1 MANYYQRRFLR
12 KHLLIYNLNSGSK
25 TVLSVLS
32 LLALM
37 SFLAVEYG
45 KEDIKLKYYDQK
57 IEASKLAKEATDY
70 LKELRMHKSVFVDVV
85 NDPNE
90 TSLIGQDIT
99 PITTDRGY
107 IEAKLTATN
116 PNFAAVVVDML
127 KEAELEKNDIV
138 AVAFTGSFPG
148 LNISVHSAL
157 QTLKLRPII
166 ITSVGASNWGAN
178 DPDYTWLDMERLLF
192 SAGIFKN
199 KSAAGS
205 IGGGLD
211 RGRGLSPEGR
221 QLITDAIQ
229 RNKVE
234 FINEEHLESS
244 IQKRIDIYNKYR
256 KKEKIKAFINVGGGI
271 SSIGSIENVKFI
283 PSGLSKTLP
292 MKNYPVRGLIIHMA
306 EKNIPVIHLLNINQL
321 AQQYGL
327 PINPTPL
334 PSPGEGEIF
343 IQKRYSVFLTAGVSL
358 FLVIAISFV
367 FIMERKRH
375 KLGTEQ
381 VSAPFKITE
390 ADQQNSD
397 LLL

>member
-1 MANYYQRRFLR
+1 MQV
-12 KHLLIYNLNSGSK
+12 YNLSAGSK
-25 TVLSVLS
+25 TVLSVLA

-37 SFLAVEYG
+37 AFLAVEYG
-45 KEDIKLKYYDQK
+45 KEDVKLKWYDQK
-57 IEASKLAKEATDY
+57 IEASNLAKEATDY
-70 LKELRMHKSVFVDVV
+70 LKELRMHKSVFIDVV

-90 TSLIGQDIT
+90 TALIGQDIT

-116 PNFAAVVVDML
+116 PNFAAIVVDML
-127 KEAELEKNDIV
+127 KEAELEKNDVV

-148 LNISVHSAL
+148 LNIAVHSAI
-157 QTLKLRPII
+157 QTLKLKPII

-178 DPDYTWLDMERLLF
+178 DPNYTWLDMERALF
-192 SAGIFKN
+192 KTGVFKN
-199 KSAAGS
+199 KSVAAS

-221 QLITDAIQ
+221 QLIINAIE

-244 IQKRIDIYNKYR
+244 IQKRLETYDRYR
-256 KKEKIKAFINVGGGI
+256 KKDKIKAFINVGGGI
-271 SSIGSIENVKFI
+271 SSIGSIENVKFL

-292 MKNYPVRGLIIHMA
+292 MKNFPVRGLLIQMA
-306 EKNIPVIHLLNINQL
+306 EKNIPVIHLLNVNQL
-321 AQQYGL
+321 AEEYGL

-334 PSPGEGEIF
+334 PRPGEGEIF
-343 IQKRYSVFLTAGVSL
+343 IQKRYSVLLTAGVTF

-367 FIMERKRH
+367 FFMERKRH

-381 VSAPFKITE
+381 VIVPPKETEPELQFPEVKI
-390 ADQQNSD
+390 
-397 LLL
+397 

>member
-1 MANYYQRRFLR
+1 M
-12 KHLLIYNLNSGSK
+12 YNLSAGSK
-25 TVLSVLS
+25 TVLSVLA

-37 SFLAVEYG
+37 AFLAVEYG
-45 KEDIKLKYYDQK
+45 KENVKLKWYDQK
-57 IEASKLAKEATDY
+57 IEASKLAKEATEY
-70 LKELRMHKSVFVDVV
+70 LKEFRMHKSVFIDIV

-90 TSLIGQDIT
+90 TALIGQDIT

-127 KEAELEKNDIV
+127 EEAELKKNDVV

-148 LNISVHSAL
+148 LNVAVHSAV
-157 QTLKLRPII
+157 QTLKLKPII

-178 DPDYTWLDMERLLF
+178 DPYYTWLDMERVLF
-192 SAGIFKN
+192 NAGIFKY
-199 KSAAGS
+199 KSVAAS

-221 QLITDAIQ
+221 QLITDAIA

-244 IQKRIDIYNKYR
+244 IQKRIEIYNKLR
-256 KKEKIKAFINVGGGI
+256 KKDKIKAFINVGGGI
-271 SSIGSIENVKFI
+271 SSIGSVENVNFI

-292 MKNYPVRGLIIHMA
+292 MKNFPVRGLLIQMA
-306 EKNIPVIHLLNINQL
+306 EKNIPVIHLLNVKQL
-321 AQQYGL
+321 AQEYGL
-327 PINPTPL
+327 PENPTPL
-334 PSPGEGEIF
+334 PRPGEGEIF
-343 IQKRYSVFLTAGVSL
+343 IQKRYSVLLTTGVTF

-367 FIMERKRH
+367 FFMERKRH
-375 KLGTEQ
+375 QLGTEQ
-381 VSAPFKITE
+381 VIVRQKE
-390 ADQQNSD
+390 AEPE
-397 LLL
+397 L

>member
-1 MANYYQRRFLR
+1 MQ
-12 KHLLIYNLNSGSK
+12 IQNLNSGSK

-37 SFLAVEYG
+37 AFLAVEYG
-45 KEDIKLKYYDQK
+45 KEDVKLKYYDQK
-57 IEASKLAKEATDY
+57 IEASKLAKEAADY
-70 LKELRMHKSVFVDVV
+70 LKDMRIRKSVFVDIV

-90 TSLIGQDIT
+90 TALIGQDIT

-107 IEAKLTATN
+107 IEAKLTSTN
-116 PNFAAVVVDML
+116 PNFSAVVVDML
-127 KEAELEKNDIV
+127 KELELEKNDVV

-148 LNISVHSAL
+148 INIAVHSAL

-178 DPDYTWLDMERLLF
+178 DPYYTWLDMENSLYKK
-192 SAGIFKN
+192 GIFKN
-199 KSAAGS
+199 KTVAAS

-221 QLITDAIQ
+221 QLIIDAIN

-244 IQKRIDIYNKYR
+244 IQKRIDIYNHHR
-256 KKEKIKAFINVGGGI
+256 KKDKIKAFINVGGGI
-271 SSIGSIENVKFI
+271 SSIGSVENFKFI
-283 PSGLSKTLP
+283 PTGLSKTLP
-292 MKNYPVRGLIIHMA
+292 MKNYPVRGLLVYMA
-306 EKNIPVIHLLNINQL
+306 ERNIPIIHLLNLNQL

-327 PINPTPL
+327 PLNPTPL
-334 PSPGEGEIF
+334 PRPGEGEIF
-343 IQKRYSVFLTAGVSL
+343 IQKRYSVLLTAGVSL
-358 FLVIAISFV
+358 FLTVAIAFV
-367 FIMERKRH
+367 YFMERKRH
-375 KLGTEQ
+375 QLGTEQ
-381 VSAPFKITE
+381 VQTRPQTPE
-390 ADQQNSD
+390 VDNQNSD

>member
-1 MANYYQRRFLR
+1 MQV
-12 KHLLIYNLNSGSK
+12 YNLSAGSK
-25 TVLSVLS
+25 TVLSVVALLS
-32 LLALM
+32 LMA
-37 SFLAVEYG
+37 FLAVEYG
-45 KEDIKLKYYDQK
+45 KEDVKLKWYDQK
-57 IEASKLAKEATDY
+57 MEAATLAKEASAH
-70 LKELRMHKSVFVDVV
+70 LKEIRMHKGVFVDVV

-90 TSLIGQDIT
+90 TALIGQDIT

-116 PNFAAVVVDML
+116 PNFAAVVIDML
-127 KEAELEKNDIV
+127 KEAGLEKNEVV

-148 LNISVHSAL
+148 LNVAVHSAM
-157 QTLKLRPII
+157 QTLKLKPII

-178 DPDYTWLDMERLLF
+178 DPFFTWLDMENALYK
-192 SAGIFKN
+192 AGIFK
-199 KSAAGS
+199 SRSVAAS

-221 QLITDAIQ
+221 ELIINAIQ

-244 IQKRIDIYNKYR
+244 IQKRMDIYDNHR

-271 SSIGSIENVKFI
+271 SSIGSVENSQFI
-283 PSGLSKTLP
+283 PGGLSLTLP
-292 MKNYPVRGLIIHMA
+292 MKNFPVRGVIVSMA

-321 AQQYGL
+321 AALYGL

-334 PSPGEGEIF
+334 PLPGEGEIF
-343 IQKRYSVFLTAGVSL
+343 IQKRYSVLLTAAVTL
-358 FLVIAISFV
+358 FLIIAISFV
-367 FIMERKRH
+367 FLMERKRH

-381 VSAPFKITE
+381 VISPINSSE
-390 ADQQNSD
+390 PDQQSLD
-397 LLL
+397 FTL